1 MRNEKITHLV
11 PNRVPRNFRTKLV
24 SIWNGNNPHDT
35 LVRLRA
41 RRSFEHVLGGPVDE
55 LGPAFLGTHASI
67 VKVRFKFGNFVGA
80 RVSSSSTRDTV
91 VARPEIVVLRATAL
105 VGG

>member
-1 MRNEKITHLV
+1 
-11 PNRVPRNFRTKLV
+11 V

-55 LGPAFLGTHASI
+55 LRPAFLGTHASI
-67 VKVRFKFGNFVGA
+67 VKVRFKLGNFVGA
-80 RVSSSSTRDTV
+80 GLSSGGTRDTI
-91 VARPEIVVLRATAL
+91 VAEPEIVVLGATAL